1 MNLSLLITDNY
12 NLDTTD
18 VPMMLFAKADLLSF
32 QKKYDKAINLYDSI
46 LNLFKGHDLSDEIYF
61 RKHQIYYQTNKFE
74 FALKMLETI
83 IKDFSFEILIDDA
96 LFWAAKIYDYNIKNK
111 EKANKYYQKIILEHE
126 GSIYAAQA
134 RERFRLLRGDNLSN
148 DL

>member
-1 MNLSLLITDNY
+1 
-12 NLDTTD
+12 
-18 VPMMLFAKADLLSF
+18 
-32 QKKYDKAINLYDSI
+32 
-46 LNLFKGHDLSDEIYF
+46 
-61 RKHQIYYQTNKFE
+61 
-74 FALKMLETI
+74 MLETI

-96 LFWAAKIYDYNIKNK
+96 LFRAAKIYDYNIENK

-134 RERFRLLRGDNLSN
+134 RERFRLLRGDNLIN